1 MSITRHGSSADQTR
15 SALYPLLFVALWS
28 TGFIGAK
35 FGLPDAEPL
44 TFLVWRYAA
53 VIVLMA
59 MVVLLSQ
66 PPWPRAPKD
75 WVHIA
80 VSGLLVH
87 GVYLGGVFM
96 AIGLGLPAGVTA
108 LVVGLQPLVTALGSR
123 TFLDERIRPAQWA
136 GLVLGFVGV
145 GLVVTQKTG
154 AAAGAG
160 MTTMLLPAVV
170 ALLGITSGTLYQK
183 KFCPSFD
190 FRTGAIIQFVPCL
203 VVTAAIAGITETM
216 QVNWTGS
223 FMFAL
228 AWLVLVLSVG
238 AVSLLN
244 LLIRRGSALNVA
256 SLFYLTPPTT
266 ALIARI
272 LFGESLTRMAL
283 AGMGLSVAGVWLA
296 RRTK

>member
-1 MSITRHGSSADQTR
+1 MDR
-15 SALYPLLFVALWS
+15 SRLDES
-28 TGFIGAK
+28 EK
-35 FGLPDAEPL
+35 
-44 TFLVWRYAA
+44 
-53 VIVLMA
+53 
-59 MVVLLSQ
+59 
-66 PPWPRAPKD
+66 
-75 WVHIA
+75 
-80 VSGLLVH
+80 
-87 GVYLGGVFM
+87 
-96 AIGLGLPAGVTA
+96 TA

-123 TFLDERIRPAQWA
+123 TFLDERIGPAQWA

-145 GLVVTQKTG
+145 GLVVAQKTG
-154 AAAGAG
+154 VAAGAG

-203 VVTAAIAGITETM
+203 VVTAVIAGITETM

-223 FMFAL
+223 FIFAL